1 MLNSSD
7 TLFLFP
13 GEYGVAINMFPPLI
27 LPRDVSCVVI
37 TVITVKLCI
46 FVPPQDSS
54 QIGLLK
60 ELLDLQKDMVVMLL
74 SLLEGKG
81 LFLGCLRFKLIFNLL
96 LRPIKLLLLCSVFR
110 KRGKWYHCAPDGRHV
125 GRVFQQC

>member
-1 MLNSSD
+1 MLEKRCVLNCFD
-7 TLFLFP
+7 TCSP
-13 GEYGVAINMFPPLI
+13 STGEYGVAINVFSPSNISTRCELC
-27 LPRDVSCVVI
+27 RHYCQ
-37 TVITVKLCI
+37 KLCF

-81 LFLGCLRFKLIFNLL
+81 LLGCFKF
-96 LRPIKLLLLCSVFR
+96 
-110 KRGKWYHCAPDGRHV
+110 
-125 GRVFQQC
+125 